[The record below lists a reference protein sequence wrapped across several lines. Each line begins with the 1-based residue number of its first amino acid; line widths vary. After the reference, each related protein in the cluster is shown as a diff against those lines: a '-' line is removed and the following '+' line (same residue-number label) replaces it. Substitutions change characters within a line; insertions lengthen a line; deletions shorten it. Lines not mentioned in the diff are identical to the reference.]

1 MVKSREKISDD
12 PEERSLYFFLAQ
24 WSLPS
29 LSTCKRARDGTTD
42 RFSWNDKSSSLYK
55 SGEWRRWG
63 SL

>member
-12 PEERSLYFFLAQ
+12 PEERSLYFILAQ

-42 RFSWNDKSSSLYK
+42 RFSWNDKSRVL
-55 SGEWRRWG
+55 
-63 SL
+63 